1 MVSRSRRDIP
11 SERAGLRLFH
21 ELVGRGAHGL
31 PWRGTRVCSKRG
43 GPGLPR
49 QTSPLSA
56 AALLHVR
63 QRCIAGSGASFVP
76 PGLWVHCRCGFPD
89 AGTAINHGVRGLP
102 VTINPAV
109 RKGMSR
115 LQFALEAFPVVT
127 DEGERN
133 LVRES

>member
-1 MVSRSRRDIP
+1 M
-11 SERAGLRLFH
+11 
-21 ELVGRGAHGL
+21 
-31 PWRGTRVCSKRG
+31 
-43 GPGLPR
+43 
-49 QTSPLSA
+49 
-56 AALLHVR
+56 
-63 QRCIAGSGASFVP
+63 
-76 PGLWVHCRCGFPD
+76 
-89 AGTAINHGVRGLP
+89 RGLP